1 MVPPPPRGRMNRIL
15 MDIWCLIC
23 KVCKKYKKQTLAMLF
38 VLLEVISVILDIFGK
53 NTLGFLVASFV
64 LSAFGVVLT
73 LYTTFIIE
81 EGDGNQLVAVE
92 IVFSFVQLVVT
103 YIDMLVKI
111 LRIKSDYKVSI
122 FPLAFAIVA
131 LVFTFKNNPV
141 DRPSPPSGE
150 SVASQLTQ
158 TVQWV
163 PLDVE
168 LHASGPAIWLECML
182 VALRRRFLQYVQR
195 KIIKVFELIG
205 KYKIHMF
212 VGFPLVLEAISV
224 ALDLSGQSKQSFLLA
239 TSLLPV
245 FGFAV
250 TVHASINKGR
260 TTGRIKPQAKTQLIG
275 VVEIVFAMVQLII
288 ATFIHF
294 TLTISG
300 ATNNYN
306 PPWFPLAFAAIV
318 VFVFNKYEKNDSFK
332 VPMLTN
338 GVRQRFI
345 DLKELSCY
353 EDLYNKVEQTFNIE
367 GQLRGSKSEWELTY
381 ITDGYQWR
389 EVESDQQEIPWR
401 FFRCEVSIMIIRK
414 RERGFIGRDSDNN
427 E

>member
-1 MVPPPPRGRMNRIL
+1 MVPPPPRGRMNHIL
-15 MDIWCLIC
+15 MDIWCLVC
-23 KVCKKYKKQTLAMLF
+23 KVCKKYKKQTLAMVF
-38 VLLEVISVILDIFGK
+38 VLLEVISVILDIYGK
-53 NTLGFLVASFV
+53 NKLDFLVASFV
-64 LSAFGVVLT
+64 LSAFGVVFT
-73 LYTTFIIE
+73 LYTAFIM
-81 EGDGNQLVAVE
+81 EGGAGNQLVAVE
-92 IVFSFVQLVVT
+92 IVFSFVQLIVT

-111 LRIKSDYKVSI
+111 LRINSDYKVSV

-131 LVFTFKNNPV
+131 LVFTFKNNP
-141 DRPSPPSGE
+141 DDPSPPSNE
-150 SVASQLTQ
+150 SVASQLTL
-158 TVQWV
+158 TVQWAS
-163 PLDVE
+163 PE
-168 LHASGPAIWLECML
+168 LQASGSAML
-182 VALRRRFLQYVQR
+182 PRRTKLLHRRFLQYVRR

-212 VGFPLVLEAISV
+212 AGFLLVLEAISV

-245 FGFAV
+245 FGFAM

-288 ATFIHF
+288 ATFIRF

-332 VPMLTN
+332 VPLLTN
-338 GVRQRFI
+338 AVRQRFI

-381 ITDGYQWR
+381 INEGYQWR
-389 EVESDQQEIPWR
+389 EVESDQQEIRWEL
-401 FFRCEVSIMIIRK
+401 FRRRVRIMIIRG
-414 RERGFIGRDSDNN
+414 RE
-427 E
+427 

>member
-1 MVPPPPRGRMNRIL
+1 MVPPPPRGRMNHIL
-15 MDIWCLIC
+15 MDIWCLVC

-53 NTLGFLVASFV
+53 NKLDFLVASFV

-73 LYTTFIIE
+73 IYTTFIIE
-81 EGDGNQLVAVE
+81 EGAGNQLVAVE
-92 IVFSFVQLVVT
+92 IVFCFVQLVVT
-103 YIDMLVKI
+103 YIDMIVKM

-141 DRPSPPSGE
+141 DRLSPPSGE
-150 SVASQLTQ
+150 SVASQLTL
-158 TVQWV
+158 TVQWALPV
-163 PLDVE
+163 ATVHSQLD
-168 LHASGPAIWLECML
+168 APTKRRL
-182 VALRRRFLQYVQR
+182 VAMLEPSLHRRFLQYVRR
-195 KIIKVFELIG
+195 KTIKVCELIG

-212 VGFPLVLEAISV
+212 AGFLLVLEAISV

-245 FGFAV
+245 FGFAM

-260 TTGRIKPQAKTQLIG
+260 TTGRIKPQAKRQLTG

-288 ATFIHF
+288 ATCIHF

-300 ATNNYN
+300 ATHSYN

-332 VPMLTN
+332 VPMLTK
-338 GVRQRFI
+338 GVVQRFI
-345 DLKELSCY
+345 NLKELSCY

-367 GQLRGSKSEWELTY
+367 GQLRGSGSKWELTY
-381 ITDGYQWR
+381 ITCGYHWL
-389 EVESDQQEIPWR
+389 EVEIDQQEIPWEL
-401 FFRCEVSIMIIRK
+401 FRWRVSIMIIRQ
-414 RERGFIGRDSDNN
+414 R
-427 E
+427 